1 MAQPALPNKKKG
13 PEHSPGLRKPEQT
26 EGSLPPPPPGQ
37 DGSNVFSVSTELPQI
52 CNVLEKYIADKQ
64 KKKGEG
70 GHLEVF
76 LPNGNFLEVSSFR
89 SNFWKISWL
98 IQIREQT

>member
-64 KKKGEG
+64 KKKGG
-70 GHLEVF
+70 GRIWKSFCQMVTFWKFPHLEVISGKF
-76 LPNGNFLEVSSFR
+76 LD
-89 SNFWKISWL
+89 
-98 IQIREQT
+98 